1 MIKIDTKKRIIST
14 LDFLLIF
21 SGILSVVAL
30 LFEFGFYITPEQ
42 FSLIEVFVKSISV
55 FFIAQELLRY
65 VLYSNKQQFFKERW
79 FEVVLVLLLI
89 LQFAYPP
96 FFQLFFNYFIPNSTA
111 EQLTLAYLAI
121 SQFLLFLALLIG
133 TMRYNHLLTK
143 VKIQP
148 GAVFALSFAFI
159 IFSGALLLLLPK
171 ATYTGITFVDA
182 LFTSTS
188 AVCVTGLSS
197 VDVFTTFTPLGLFVI
212 VGLIQVGGL
221 GVMTLSTFFAF
232 LFAGGLS
239 VRERLFMSDLLSE
252 DSIGEVSGLLLKIA
266 TFTIII
272 EAIGFVFLYIS
283 IGGTFFPLDHN
294 KFYSSIFH
302 AVSAFCN
309 AGFSTYQNGLMNPSL
324 QSNYVYLSTI
334 GWLIILGGLGFPVLS
349 NLWSYFKK
357 RKQKGIINRLTLTS
371 KLVLITTLCLLI
383 FGASSIWLLEL
394 VHNPQTASMS
404 TFDQWFHAM
413 FMSISTRTAGFNTLA
428 MDAYHPS
435 TVLVLIFLMWIGAS
449 PSSTGGG
456 VKTTTFAVVL
466 LMIFNFVRKKER
478 VELFNRQVSDE
489 SIRKAFSAIILSV
502 FVIGLASVI
511 LAAIEPTKNTLD
523 LLFEVVSAMGT
534 VGLSRNLTPLLG
546 DGGKVLIT
554 IVMFIGRVGAL
565 TLIIALV
572 KQEPNVRITYAKE
585 TIIIG

>member
-55 FFIAQELLRY
+55 FFIAQEILRY
-65 VLYSNKQQFFKERW
+65 VLYSNKQVFFKERW
-79 FEVVLVLLLI
+79 FEVILVFLLI

-96 FFQLFFNYFIPNSTA
+96 LFQLFFNYLFPNTNA

-121 SQFLLFLALLIG
+121 SQFLLFLALLIS
-133 TMRYNHLLTK
+133 TMRYNHVLTR

-171 ATYTGITFVDA
+171 ATNNGITFVDA

-188 AVCVTGLSS
+188 CVCVTGLST
-197 VDVFTTFTPLGLFVI
+197 VDVFATFTPLGLLI
-212 VGLIQVGGL
+212 MVGLIQVGGL

-272 EAIGFVFLYIS
+272 EGIGFFFLYTS
-283 IGGTFFPLDHN
+283 IGGTFFPLDHH

-309 AGFSTYQNGLMNPSL
+309 AGFSNYQNGLMNPLL

-383 FGASSIWLLEL
+383 FGAASIWFLEL

-478 VELFNRQVSDE
+478 VELFNRQISDE

-511 LAAIEPTKNTLD
+511 IAAIEPTKNTLD

-534 VGLSRNLTPLLG
+534 VGLSRNLTPFLG

-565 TLIIALV
+565 TLIIAMV